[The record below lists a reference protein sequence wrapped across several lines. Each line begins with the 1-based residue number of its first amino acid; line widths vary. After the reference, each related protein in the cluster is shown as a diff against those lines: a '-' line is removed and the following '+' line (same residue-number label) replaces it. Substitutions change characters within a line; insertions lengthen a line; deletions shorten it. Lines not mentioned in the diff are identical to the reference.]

1 MHVNC
6 ELLELID
13 QILVIKIEKISSEE
27 NVNMVVIPYN
37 VRKIRSSVLMTLK
50 FVMGLRIVQMERM
63 NSLTIVKL
71 GILL

>member
-6 ELLELID
+6 ELSELID

-27 NVNMVVIPYN
+27 HANMVVIPYN
-37 VRKIRSSVLMTLK
+37 VRKIRSSVQMTLK